1 MKNCISKKFLLIAK
15 FSKIYFLIVPV
26 CAILLGGC
34 NARQVGEPQLHIIDF
49 VEAVNHVE
57 EAKLSD
63 CVSSLKYTPI
73 ETSKPYTAGLA
84 FVPIT
89 LGFE

>member
-1 MKNCISKKFLLIAK
+1 MKSLKIYILLI
-15 FSKIYFLIVPV
+15 
-26 CAILLGGC
+26 ILLGGC

-73 ETSKPYTAGLA
+73 ETKDSALRGNIYSYFFNTRR
-84 FVPIT
+84 F
-89 LGFE
+89 FF